1 MSERFETLIYTD
13 CRPGQGLLHVA
24 GLQFQ
29 ARSAD
34 AAAAAEPHMQRHL
47 LYEPPAR
54 WMAEQRAVEQYPPS
68 FGHVSAG
75 GFYVTASGVYLG
87 KEASGGRQGNQLTH
101 GIVTRDPADYG
112 ALRPAQLFGAP
123 FWSTAPAPTVTSEPV
138 TRPAPGPELT
148 PARARDMVLER
159 AAGPEML
166 VALVSALERAGP
178 AGQARVLLVGP
189 DVTAIMQWLVA
200 GTLLVPRGRAA
211 ELGFKVF
218 SNDPARSGLPIV
230 AVHPDF
236 AGPAAALDNRLGYV
250 VFDLTRDRHSEIEVS
265 ARAERW
271 AGLFLSE
278 DPLDVVDA
286 VDVAAACGLD
296 DDEPTA
302 AALGLAAILH
312 REPGRQHAET
322 IIRWLR
328 TGPEELRAPYAS
340 DIAAIFARTPSAWTH
355 RELLLLD
362 EAGVDGL
369 IPGKAGSVR
378 LALLDRETDDA
389 AARAHVIAERLRPLP
404 AGEWNGAETAAAERA
419 VAAALDT
426 DLPAPHVDA
435 LLRVATR
442 FGIGLG
448 ISALKRCAQPFVT
461 YWADHY
467 EARFEPR
474 AWPCGAELEDL
485 LIDELTARSADG
497 DASRRRVGEVW
508 WRRLLPRLRHLP
520 QPLAMATI
528 GAAVRFLP
536 EPERA
541 TFAGQHLSAAAAT
554 DAEGFA
560 WTVTALWSVSPPTIA
575 ELRQVVALAP
585 GGFVL
590 PGPVCRD
597 LVERVTGGRELDLE
611 ELRLCRELV
620 DARRMRGYSGLVG
633 LLAADRRLD
642 DAIERLGAGPENET
656 EARRWLQ
663 RLADGP
669 ERLVAA
675 RADTVAKAMLGAV
688 AFREVAGVLRRHPA
702 LEEQYCGR
710 LARALST
717 GATPG
722 QMAVAFYLSH
732 SEAVLPDGSALRREL
747 NAAEQRWAVQAP
759 AKRLDA
765 AGELVAG
772 NGKAWAEAW
781 ETFAAKMSK
790 SRQVHRIMHP
800 FGRGR

>member
-1 MSERFETLIYTD
+1 
-13 CRPGQGLLHVA
+13 
-24 GLQFQ
+24 
-29 ARSAD
+29 
-34 AAAAAEPHMQRHL
+34 
-47 LYEPPAR
+47 
-54 WMAEQRAVEQYPPS
+54 VE
-68 FGHVSAG
+68 
-75 GFYVTASGVYLG
+75 
-87 KEASGGRQGNQLTH
+87 
-101 GIVTRDPADYG
+101 
-112 ALRPAQLFGAP
+112 
-123 FWSTAPAPTVTSEPV
+123 
-138 TRPAPGPELT
+138 
-148 PARARDMVLER
+148 
-159 AAGPEML
+159 
-166 VALVSALERAGP
+166 
-178 AGQARVLLVGP
+178 
-189 DVTAIMQWLVA
+189 
-200 GTLLVPRGRAA
+200 
-211 ELGFKVF
+211 
-218 SNDPARSGLPIV
+218 
-230 AVHPDF
+230 
-236 AGPAAALDNRLGYV
+236 
-250 VFDLTRDRHSEIEVS
+250 
-265 ARAERW
+265 
-271 AGLFLSE
+271 
-278 DPLDVVDA
+278 
-286 VDVAAACGLD
+286 
-296 DDEPTA
+296 
-302 AALGLAAILH
+302 
-312 REPGRQHAET
+312 
-322 IIRWLR
+322 
-328 TGPEELRAPYAS
+328 
-340 DIAAIFARTPSAWTH
+340 
-355 RELLLLD
+355 
-362 EAGVDGL
+362 
-369 IPGKAGSVR
+369 
-378 LALLDRETDDA
+378 
-389 AARAHVIAERLRPLP
+389 
-404 AGEWNGAETAAAERA
+404 
-419 VAAALDT
+419 
-426 DLPAPHVDA
+426 A

-442 FGIGLG
+442 FGVDLG

-541 TFAGQHLSAAAAT
+541 TFAGQHLSAAAAI

-620 DARRMRGYSGLVG
+620 DAGRMRGYSGLVG

-663 RLADGP
+663 RLTDGP

-675 RADTVAKAMLGAV
+675 RAGTVATAMLGAV
-688 AFREVAGVLRRHPA
+688 AFRDMALVLRRHPA
-702 LEEQYCGR
+702 VEEPYCQR
-710 LARALST
+710 LARALNT

-790 SRQVHRIMHP
+790 PRQVHRIMHP